1 MRKYNFLLEGKNVNF
16 VEDILKVLEEI
27 STPLYIYLSEFNVI
41 PSNNG
46 NSQADIL
53 ERDNLIEFSS
63 MIRFNHFSLIE
74 LTDFS
79 RLLKKCENIWD
90 LNFIV
95 VSKIQ
100 SVEELYQNIETA
112 KSFCIC
118 LEIEEEEIITFSVSA
133 SFVKQF
139 EKVLK
144 IHNAIL

>member
-74 LTDFS
+74 LTDF
-79 RLLKKCENIWD
+79 
-90 LNFIV
+90 
-95 VSKIQ
+95 Q
-100 SVEELYQNIETA
+100 GY
-112 KSFCIC
+112 
-118 LEIEEEEIITFSVSA
+118 
-133 SFVKQF
+133 
-139 EKVLK
+139 
-144 IHNAIL
+144 